1 MLLHLFIRVPFFNAL
16 LQVFKKS
23 FRNILR
29 LVFLGFIML
38 YALSYVR
45 LLAAFK
51 FDTVDDNMQD
61 EN

>member
-1 MLLHLFIRVPFFNAL
+1 MLLHLFIRVPFFNEL

-29 LVFLGFIML
+29 LIFLGFILL

-45 LLAAFK
+45 LLAAVSFK
-51 FDTVDDNMQD
+51 T
-61 EN
+61 E